1 MVRVDVSFMDD
12 VLKDRERKCKLG
24 GEIQFA
30 AIAAQVSHS
39 CRPGRVVLKTARHG
53 EARLDCGHRFDR

>member
-1 MVRVDVSFMDD
+1 MDD